1 MQCKGSVGTNYTNPV
16 YADMNLSVQ
25 NDLPSFDCF
34 RFRTQT
40 NRVQCY
46 LLSNGPYPSSRRRDS
61 AYCPT
66 TTKARGDAIA
76 RAWNTRDRALP
87 IEASFQS
94 ASLTSES
101 PGDQREESP
110 CRTED
115 LSFSRRHT
123 LLQFL
128 EETAK
133 NNQIAFINDLR
144 NINS

>member
-1 MQCKGSVGTNYTNPV
+1 MGSVRTNYTNPV

-25 NDLPSFDCF
+25 NDLPSFDCV

-61 AYCPT
+61 AYCRT
-66 TTKARGDAIA
+66 TTKARGNAIA
-76 RAWNTRDRALP
+76 RAWNTRDRAPP

-115 LSFSRRHT
+115 LSFSRQHT

-133 NNQIAFINDLR
+133 K
-144 NINS
+144 